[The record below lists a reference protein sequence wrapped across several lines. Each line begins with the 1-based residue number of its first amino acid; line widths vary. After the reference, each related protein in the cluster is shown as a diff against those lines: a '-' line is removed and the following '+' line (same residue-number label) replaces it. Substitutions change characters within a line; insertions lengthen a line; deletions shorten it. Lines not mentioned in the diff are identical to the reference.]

1 MKAAIATFAVVLA
14 VTSCAAATDATQ
26 EPVLQRRVPP
36 EVTLTGCIVQGSSP
50 TVLIFDNAKEAP
62 NNASEK
68 GGRYLLASTIS
79 DIDLGKHLNHVVRI
93 TGELDMRVSAMPVRE
108 PDATDPNRPAN
119 ERTLTRLVVKSV
131 TMVAER
137 CPPVR

>member
-1 MKAAIATFAVVLA
+1 MKATISTLAVVLA
-14 VTSCAAATDATQ
+14 VTSCAATTDATQ
-26 EPVLQRRVPP
+26 EPVLQRRVQP

-50 TVLIFDNAKEAP
+50 TVLIFDNAKETP
-62 NNASEK
+62 NSASEK

-79 DIDLGKHLNHVVRI
+79 NIDLGKHLNHVVRI
-93 TGELDMRVSAMPVRE
+93 TGEVDMRVSAMPVRE
-108 PDATDPNRPAN
+108 PSDPKGSAN

-131 TMVAER
+131 TMVSER